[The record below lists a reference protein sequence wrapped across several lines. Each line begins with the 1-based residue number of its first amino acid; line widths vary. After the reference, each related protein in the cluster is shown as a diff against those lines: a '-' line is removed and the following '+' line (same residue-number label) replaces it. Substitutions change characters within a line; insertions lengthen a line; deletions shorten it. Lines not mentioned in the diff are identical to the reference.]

1 MSLESKHDLSA
12 SELKAKK
19 KEEKRKLKEAK
30 KEKEAVQDVD
40 DIAADK
46 SEKKSKKKSK
56 KRSRDDDEN
65 EEKQHNEQN
74 ERENEDKIE
83 EDATEK
89 RSRKKR
95 KSVSF
100 ADNVDV
106 QTIKHKDEINGAGK
120 ETKTDDHDDKI
131 EADNEEKSL
140 ERRKKEKREKREQR
154 RKDSEKSTSTTE
166 GDKPT
171 TESADKSI
179 IAYLSQYYHDRA
191 SWKFQKI
198 REAQL
203 LKHVFSLEHVPSE
216 YNPALLAYLKG
227 LKSEGARTRL
237 RKSAQD
243 VIKFDEKHTTASSAD
258 QSTATTEE
266 TSGIAKLPVLPESW
280 REEYGNAVW
289 RFKGNLNGGIKDLNE
304 GVSLTAP
311 AEDDDNEDGEI
322 DPNVLTRLE
331 HRKRAEMVLWTVS
344 GKIGKYS
351 SATSKQDKS
360 IEAETE
366 AEPTETTSVIMK
378 ETKPKAPARKKRK
391 NRTMIVEI
399 SSSSES
405 SDSESD

>member
-1 MSLESKHDLSA
+1 MSVESKHDLSA

-19 KEEKRKLKEAK
+19 KGEKRKLKEAK
-30 KEKEAVQDVD
+30 KEKEVVQDVD
-40 DIAADK
+40 DIAKDK
-46 SEKKSKKKSK
+46 SEEKSKKISK
-56 KRSRDDDEN
+56 KRSRDEDDG
-65 EEKQHNEQN
+65 EEKQHDEQN
-74 ERENEDKIE
+74 ERENEDRIE

-100 ADNVDV
+100 ADDVD
-106 QTIKHKDEINGAGK
+106 
-120 ETKTDDHDDKI
+120 
-131 EADNEEKSL
+131 ADNEEKSR
-140 ERRKKEKREKREQR
+140 ERRKKEKREKRKQR

-166 GDKPT
+166 GEKPT

-179 IAYLSQYYHDRA
+179 IAYLSQYYHDRT

-258 QSTATTEE
+258 QSTATEE
-266 TSGIAKLPVLPESW
+266 TSGIAKLPALPESW
-280 REEYGNAVW
+280 KEEYGNAVW
-289 RFKGNLNGGIKDLNE
+289 HFKGNLNAGIKDLNE
-304 GVSLTAP
+304 GVTLTAP
-311 AEDDDNEDGEI
+311 KGDDNENGEI

-351 SATSKQDKS
+351 STTSKQEKS
-360 IEAETE
+360 VDAEVE
-366 AEPTETTSVIMK
+366 SEPMETTSVTKK

-405 SDSESD
+405 SDSDSD

>member
-1 MSLESKHDLSA
+1 MSVESKHDLSA

-30 KEKEAVQDVD
+30 KEKEVVQDVD
-40 DIAADK
+40 DIAKDK
-46 SEKKSKKKSK
+46 SEKKSKKISK
-56 KRSRDDDEN
+56 KRSRDEDDG
-65 EEKQHNEQN
+65 EEKQHDEQN
-74 ERENEDKIE
+74 ERENEDRIE

-100 ADNVDV
+100 ADDVDV
-106 QTIKHKDEINGAGK
+106 QTIEHKDEISDSGK
-120 ETKTDDHDDKI
+120 DTKTDDHVDKI
-131 EADNEEKSL
+131 EADNEEKSRQ
-140 ERRKKEKREKREQR
+140 RRKKEKREKREQR

-179 IAYLSQYYHDRA
+179 IAYLSQYYHDRT

-258 QSTATTEE
+258 QSTATEE
-266 TSGIAKLPVLPESW
+266 TSGIAKLPALPESW
-280 REEYGNAVW
+280 KEEYGNAVW
-289 RFKGNLNGGIKDLNE
+289 HFKGNLNAGIKDLNE
-304 GVSLTAP
+304 GVTLTAP
-311 AEDDDNEDGEI
+311 KGDDNENGEI

-351 SATSKQDKS
+351 STTSKQEKS
-360 IEAETE
+360 VDAEVE
-366 AEPTETTSVIMK
+366 SEPMETTSVTKK

-405 SDSESD
+405 SDSDSD

>member
-1 MSLESKHDLSA
+1 MSVESKHDLSA

-30 KEKEAVQDVD
+30 KEKEAAQDVD
-40 DIAADK
+40 DIAKDK

-56 KRSRDDDEN
+56 KRSREDDDN
-65 EEKQHNEQN
+65 EEKQHDEQT

-106 QTIKHKDEINGAGK
+106 QTIEPKDEINDAGK
-120 ETKTDDHDDKI
+120 ETKIDDHDDKI
-131 EADNEEKSL
+131 EADNEEKSR
-140 ERRKKEKREKREQR
+140 ERRKKEKRGKREQR
-154 RKDSEKSTSTTE
+154 RKDSEKNLSTTE

-243 VIKFDEKHTTASSAD
+243 VIKFDEKHTTASSD
-258 QSTATTEE
+258 ESTATEE
-266 TSGIAKLPVLPESW
+266 TRGIAKLPALPESW

-289 RFKGNLNGGIKDLNE
+289 RFKGNLNAGIKDLNE
-304 GVSLTAP
+304 GVTLTAP
-311 AEDDDNEDGEI
+311 KGDENEDGEI
-322 DPNVLTRLE
+322 DPSVLTRLE

-351 SATSKQDKS
+351 SATSKPEKS
-360 IEAETE
+360 TDAEAE
-366 AEPTETTSVIMK
+366 AEPTETTSFTKK

-405 SDSESD
+405 SDSDSD

>member
-1 MSLESKHDLSA
+1 MSVESKHDLSA

-19 KEEKRKLKEAK
+19 KEEKKRLKDAK
-30 KEKEAVQDVD
+30 KEKEVVQDVD
-40 DIAADK
+40 DTVKEK

-56 KRSRDDDEN
+56 KRSRDDGD
-65 EEKQHNEQN
+65 EEKHDEQN
-74 ERENEDKIE
+74 ERENNDTIE
-83 EDATEK
+83 EDAGTEK

-100 ADNVDV
+100 ADKVDV
-106 QTIKHKDEINGAGK
+106 QTIEHKDEKNGTGK
-120 ETKTDDHDDKI
+120 DTNTEDHDDKI
-131 EADNEEKSL
+131 NADNEEQSR

-154 RKDSEKSTSTTE
+154 RKGSEKNATTPE
-166 GDKPT
+166 GDKLT

-243 VIKFDEKHTTASSAD
+243 VIKFDEKQTSAT
-258 QSTATTEE
+258 SATDESATITEE
-266 TSGIAKLPVLPESW
+266 TKDIAKLPALPESW
-280 REEYGNAVW
+280 REEYGNAVY
-289 RFKGNLNGGIKDLNE
+289 RYKANLNAGIKDLNE
-304 GVSLTAP
+304 GVTLAAP
-311 AEDDDNEDGEI
+311 DGDNDEDGEV
-322 DPNVLTRLE
+322 DANVLTRLE

-351 SATSKQDKS
+351 SAINKQEKP
-360 IEAETE
+360 AETE
-366 AEPTETTSVIMK
+366 SEPTETAASVTKK
-378 ETKPKAPARKKRK
+378 EKKQKAPARKKRK

-399 SSSSES
+399 SSSES
-405 SDSESD
+405 SDSDSD

>member
-1 MSLESKHDLSA
+1 MSVESKHDLRV

-19 KEEKRKLKEAK
+19 KEEKRRLKEAK
-30 KEKEAVQDVD
+30 KEKEYVQDVEYTV
-40 DIAADK
+40 K
-46 SEKKSKKKSK
+46 ETSEKTSKKKSK
-56 KRSRDDDEN
+56 KRSRDEVDS
-65 EEKQHNEQN
+65 EEKQKDEQN
-74 ERENEDKIE
+74 ERRNNDKIE
-83 EDATEK
+83 EDGVSEK
-89 RSRKKR
+89 KSRKKR

-106 QTIKHKDEINGAGK
+106 QTIEHKDEMNGAGT

-131 EADNEEKSL
+131 DADNEEQNR

-154 RKDSEKSTSTTE
+154 RKNSEKTATTTK
-166 GDKPT
+166 GDKSM
-171 TESADKSI
+171 TESADKTI
-179 IAYLSQYYHDRA
+179 IAYLWQYHHDRT

-243 VIKFDEKHTTASSAD
+243 VIKFDEKHTSALSAD
-258 QSTATTEE
+258 ESTVTEE
-266 TSGIAKLPVLPESW
+266 TSDIAQIPVLPESW

-289 RFKGNLNGGIKDLNE
+289 RFKGNLNAGVKDLNE
-304 GVSLTAP
+304 GVTLTAP
-311 AEDDDNEDGEI
+311 DGDNNENGEI

-331 HRKRAEMVLWTVS
+331 HRKRAEMVLWTAS
-344 GKIGKYS
+344 GKIGKFS
-351 SATSKQDKS
+351 SATSKPEKS
-360 IEAETE
+360 AEAEAE
-366 AEPTETTSVIMK
+366 SEPTETTSVTKK
-378 ETKPKAPARKKRK
+378 ETKQKAPARKKRK
-391 NRTMIVEI
+391 NRTMIVDI

-405 SDSESD
+405 SDSDSD

>member
-1 MSLESKHDLSA
+1 MSVESKRDLSA

-19 KEEKRKLKEAK
+19 REEKKKLTEAN
-30 KEKEAVQDVD
+30 KEKEAVLDVD
-40 DIAADK
+40 DTVKEK

-56 KRSRDDDEN
+56 KRSRNDDDN
-65 EEKQHNEQN
+65 QEKQHDEHEKDDNA
-74 ERENEDKIE
+74 E
-83 EDATEK
+83 EDAGAEK

-100 ADNVDV
+100 ADNVDI
-106 QTIKHKDEINGAGK
+106 QTIEHKDEINDSGK
-120 ETKTDDHDDKI
+120 DTKTDNHTDGTT
-131 EADNEEKSL
+131 ADNEEKSR
-140 ERRKKEKREKREQR
+140 ERKKKEKREKREQR
-154 RKDSEKSTSTTE
+154 RKDSEKSTTTTK

-179 IAYLSQYYHDRA
+179 IAYLSQYHHDRA

-237 RKSAQD
+237 RKGAQD
-243 VIKFDEKHTTASSAD
+243 VIKYDEKQTTGSLTAD
-258 QSTATTEE
+258 ENTITSEE
-266 TSGIAKLPVLPESW
+266 TNDIAKLPALPESW
-280 REEYGNAVW
+280 REEYGNAVY
-289 RFKGNLNGGIKDLNE
+289 RFKGNLNAGVKDLNE

-311 AEDDDNEDGEI
+311 DADGDNGNEEI

-331 HRKRAEMVLWTVS
+331 HRKRAEMVLWIVS
-344 GKIGKYS
+344 GKIGKHS
-351 SATSKQDKS
+351 SATNKQEKS
-360 IEAETE
+360 ADTE
-366 AEPTETTSVIMK
+366 AEPTETAASVTK
-378 ETKPKAPARKKRK
+378 ETKQKAPARKKRK
-391 NRTMIVEI
+391 NRTMIVDI

-405 SDSESD
+405 SDSDSD